1 MAQAQRHSN
10 LFAAED
16 FRTIYR
22 SFSEINFTAYDFD
35 TIKTSMIEYLVRNF
49 PEEFND
55 FIESSEFIAIVEL
68 LAYMGQTIAFRQDLN
83 TRENILDTAERDES
97 I

>member
-1 MAQAQRHSN
+1 MAQIQRQN
-10 LFAAED
+10 NFFAAED

-22 SFSEINFTAYDFD
+22 TFSEINFTAYDFD
-35 TIKTSMIEYLVRNF
+35 SIKAAMVEYIQRHF

-68 LAYMGQTIAFRQDLN
+68 LAYMGQQISFRQDLN
-83 TRENILDTAERDES
+83 TRKLFRYC
-97 I
+97 